1 MTDPF
6 PQWSAQ
12 LARDGVGPQNMP
24 AITRGLAQSVTLGLA
39 GDFSGDAFS
48 MVVKA
53 APDSATAL
61 ATFTCTPGSFADGVT
76 PVTLSLAAAAQSS
89 LPADGDGDGI
99 ETLVYDIVCDP
110 ASGEPY
116 RILGGYQPVSGA
128 VS

>member
-6 PQWSAQ
+6 PQWTAQ

-24 AITRGLAQSVTLGLA
+24 AIVRGLDQTVTLTLT
-39 GDFSGDAFS
+39 GDFSAASFA
-48 MVVKA
+48 MKLKA
-53 APDSATAL
+53 APDAASAL

-89 LPADGDGDGI
+89 LPADTEGDGI
-99 ETLVYDIVCDP
+99 ETLVYDIVCTP
-110 ASGEPY
+110 ASGGAY